1 MYAHLL
7 ARPYE
12 DVTVRGVRIKRLRA
26 ARALSTGEDL
36 AFETRCGIIDRM
48 INPDPIGEA
57 TITVP
62 EGAVDP
68 YATVLAL
75 DFEGEPV

>member
-1 MYAHLL
+1 MHVL

-12 DVTVRGVRIKRLRA
+12 DVTVRGVRIKRLRTV
-26 ARALSTGEDL
+26 RALSTGEEL
-36 AFETRCGIIDRM
+36 AFEKRCGIIDRM
-48 INPDPIGEA
+48 INPDPLGEV
-57 TITVP
+57 TIAVP
-62 EGAVDP
+62 AGAIDA